1 MTATTTLTAT
11 AQDCDVVPAAE
22 KSDPATGLGAR
33 LWTWTYRLLLVAVTA
48 LALFATLVPW
58 MIQRSGSSLVT
69 ITSGSM
75 TPLLPV
81 GGTVTIH
88 PPADADTLEPGQI
101 ITFKAMGN
109 GTVITHRIIRRL
121 DTPTLGGVFYQ
132 TKGDANRTA
141 DPDLAP
147 AANVIGVVEGELPA
161 WQDLAVSMQTPL
173 GRLFVYG
180 GLFVV
185 IALGEIVDLIGASPR
200 RGAEPDP
207 TDEVT
212 A

>member
-1 MTATTTLTAT
+1 M
-11 AQDCDVVPAAE
+11 PAR
-22 KSDPATGLGAR
+22 STRLFGILAR
-33 LWTWTYRLLLVAVTA
+33 AAPVGIILRRGPSKQVLLLKWH
-48 LALFATLVPW
+48 L
-58 MIQRSGSSLVT
+58 RS
-69 ITSGSM
+69 
-75 TPLLPV
+75 
-81 GGTVTIH
+81 
-88 PPADADTLEPGQI
+88 DTLEPGQI